1 MKHIFTTLKIPYTL
15 ALLLMVLS
23 LEGWGQS
30 YTDVTATGAWNTS
43 RWNNSADGPTY
54 TSTYTANNN
63 VIFTSGNYSFAGM
76 GATINVGNIT
86 VNSGANVNFA
96 SAANTFATNGNVR
109 TITVAS
115 GSTIDFAGQAFSTTS
130 GTGFIKNGDG
140 VLALAGGAYN
150 GGFTLNVGTVIARGV
165 DAFGANASNVLTLNG
180 GTVASNATRAFTTAK
195 FGGGI
200 VIGGNVQFGEL
211 ATVVSLANSS
221 ANLSFANNVS
231 LGSST
236 RTLTLGNNGIQTLS
250 GIVSNTSGGINF
262 AANSGTTDGR
272 FDITNTANTF
282 TGDININGG
291 EVRFTVDGS
300 MGNAANDII
309 IDGGRFS
316 KASDATTVTLNAS
329 RDIQVGDGAG
339 TSIATPGTATSI
351 LVYNNAIT
359 DKTGETGSWAKQ
371 GGGILDLGGASTHTG
386 NTSINHG
393 TLRLTTGNNRLP
405 VTTVLYL
412 GQTSTANLGTLDLNG
427 RNQTIAGLNS
437 TSGTNASASNN
448 TITSATAATLTIT
461 GAGSFGD
468 GTNANSGV
476 ITGSVS
482 LVKSGSGT
490 LVLGDENTYT
500 GTTTVSGGTLQL
512 SRTGGATIP
521 ATNNVTINGG
531 TLRIS
536 SNQTLNDLAIE
547 AGGDLVVDG
556 GVTLTINGVMSIN
569 ESVTIAGNLTIG
581 ASGVATVAAGKAL
594 TISGTLTNSAGD
606 AGLVVASGGSLIHST
621 ASVPGTVQRSITAA
635 DWGVAD
641 DGWHLISSPVASQ
654 NIDGSWTPAGA
665 GNGYDFY
672 AWSEATNTW
681 LNQKVGANNITAF
694 EVGRGYIAAY
704 EQTSTKAF
712 TGNLNVAN
720 QTFTDLSYT
729 PAQGN
734 GWHLLGN
741 PFASAIKWNDGNWAL
756 TAVAGTAKIWNE
768 STRSYTDLLANA
780 HIPVNNGFMVQVSN
794 GTNSITIP
802 ILAREHNATAFYK
815 STDAFE
821 GIKLIAAPSDLS
833 SAQELVIRTDGQ
845 ATNGFDFY
853 SDSRFLPGGAP
864 QFYSV
869 VENEQL
875 STNSLLNISPE
886 MTINLGFMKKNHE
899 VNTITLVE
907 NTLADNLYLTDLKL
921 NFTQKISENPVYSFT
936 SAQGDDPNRF
946 LLHFGAVGVDEAIP
960 AIAVTAYVSNN
971 ILYVLNAQGKV
982 QVDVLDLSGRMV
994 YSQSMLAS
1002 GLSST
1007 PLNLP
1012 AGVYVVR
1019 ISDGQTSKTN
1029 KVIVQ

>member
-1 MKHIFTTLKIPYTL
+1 L
-15 ALLLMVLS
+15 
-23 LEGWGQS
+23 
-30 YTDVTATGAWNTS
+30 
-43 RWNNSADGPTY
+43 
-54 TSTYTANNN
+54 
-63 VIFTSGNYSFAGM
+63 
-76 GATINVGNIT
+76 
-86 VNSGANVNFA
+86 
-96 SAANTFATNGNVR
+96 
-109 TITVAS
+109 
-115 GSTIDFAGQAFSTTS
+115 
-130 GTGFIKNGDG
+130 FIKNGAESG
-140 VLALAGGAYN
+140 FALAVARNSNTPSAY
-150 GGFTLNVGTVIARGV
+150 TSDLSTGT
-165 DAFGANASNVLTLNG
+165 NYL
-180 GTVASNATRAFTTAK
+180 
-195 FGGGI
+195 I
-200 VIGGNVQFGEL
+200 VISYE
-211 ATVVSLANSS
+211 
-221 ANLSFANNVS
+221 
-231 LGSST
+231 
-236 RTLTLGNNGIQTLS
+236 I
-250 GIVSNTSGGINF
+250 I
-262 AANSGTTDGR
+262 SGTT
-272 FDITNTANTF
+272 
-282 TGDININGG
+282 
-291 EVRFTVDGS
+291 
-300 MGNAANDII
+300 NDIASLWVNPTI
-309 IDGGRFS
+309 TTSEPDANVTIGGTTADLSIDGFMLRQATGSPNAKIDDLKVAKSWVDLFNNPVFS
-316 KASDATTVTLNAS
+316 STGS
-329 RDIQVGDGAG
+329 IG
-339 TSIATPGTATSI
+339 TG
-351 LVYNNAIT
+351 VYN
-359 DKTGETGSWAKQ
+359 S
-371 GGGILDLGGASTHTG
+371 
-386 NTSINHG
+386 
-393 TLRLTTGNNRLP
+393 
-405 VTTVLYL
+405 
-412 GQTSTANLGTLDLNG
+412 
-427 RNQTIAGLNS
+427 
-437 TSGTNASASNN
+437 
-448 TITSATAATLTIT
+448 LTIT
-461 GAGSFGD
+461 G
-468 GTNANSGV
+468 GTVNVSSTSNV
-476 ITGSVS
+476 SV
-482 LVKSGSGT
+482 
-490 LVLGDENTYT
+490 
-500 GTTTVSGGTLQL
+500 
-512 SRTGGATIP
+512 
-521 ATNNVTINGG
+521 
-531 TLRIS
+531 
-536 SNQTLNDLAIE
+536 
-547 AGGDLVVDG
+547 
-556 GVTLTINGVMSIN
+556 
-569 ESVTIAGNLTIG
+569 
-581 ASGVATVAAGKAL
+581 
-594 TISGTLTNSAGD
+594 SGTLTNNAGD

>member
-23 LEGWGQS
+23 LEGWGQITVF
-30 YTDVTATGAWNTS
+30 TDNFSTE
-43 RWNNSADGPTY
+43 NSATW
-54 TSTYTANNN
+54 
-63 VIFTSGNYSFAGM
+63 
-76 GATINVGNIT
+76 
-86 VNSGANVNFA
+86 
-96 SAANTFATNGNVR
+96 
-109 TITVAS
+109 
-115 GSTIDFAGQAFSTTS
+115 TTS
-130 GTGFIKNGDG
+130 GLIGVSDWSVSRSGADWGARRNTTPEQLELTNDVGATTNANGW
-140 VLALAGGAYN
+140 VFAS
-150 GGFTLNVGTVIARGV
+150 V
-165 DAFGANASNVLTLNG
+165 DATSSFDSPYNTTLSSNIGLVTWTFNMRQIRTDPAGYAAGSYGAAFIIAGSTTTPQTTGSGYAIVYG
-180 GTVASNATRAFTTAK
+180 QSGTTDPVR
-195 FGGGI
+195 
-200 VIGGNVQFGEL
+200 L
-211 ATVVSLANSS
+211 ATY
-221 ANLSFANNVS
+221 NN
-231 LGSST
+231 GFQG
-236 RTLTLGNNGIQTLS
+236 TLTNIIT
-250 GIVSNTSGGINF
+250 SNTSGL
-262 AANSGTTDGR
+262 TDFGAEYLSVKVTYTPS
-272 FDITNTANTF
+272 TNTWELFLRN
-282 TGDININGG
+282 
-291 EVRFTVDGS
+291 
-300 MGNAANDII
+300 
-309 IDGGRFS
+309 
-316 KASDATTVTLNAS
+316 
-329 RDIQVGDGAG
+329 DGA
-339 TSIATPGTATSI
+339 SAFADPES
-351 LVYNNAIT
+351 
-359 DKTGETGSWAKQ
+359 GS
-371 GGGILDLGGASTHTG
+371 
-386 NTSINHG
+386 
-393 TLRLTTGNNRLP
+393 LTTQG
-405 VTTVLYL
+405 TVV
-412 GQTSTANLGTLDLNG
+412 
-427 RNQTIAGLNS
+427 NS
-437 TSGTNASASNN
+437 
-448 TITSATAATLTIT
+448 
-461 GAGSFGD
+461 
-468 GTNANSGV
+468 
-476 ITGSVS
+476 
-482 LVKSGSGT
+482 
-490 LVLGDENTYT
+490 TYT
-500 GTTTVSGGTLQL
+500 GTSLGYMGGYWQG
-512 SRTGGATIP
+512 STGGSQTAFFDNIAVKVNYGEKISTAGGGNWNTAATWSP
-521 ATNNVTINGG
+521 SGVPNLHYNVTISNGSPVI
-531 TLRIS
+531 IS
-536 SNQTLNDLAIE
+536 SD
-547 AGGDLVVDG
+547 D
-556 GVTLTINGVMSIN
+556 VTCN
-569 ESVTIAGNLTIG
+569 NLTIG
-581 ASGVATVAAGKAL
+581 ATSSL
-594 TISGTLTNSAGD
+594 TINQDKELTVNGTLTNNAGD

-635 DWGVAD
+635 EWGVAD

-853 SDSRFLPGGAP
+853 TDSRFLPGGAP
-864 QFYSV
+864 HFYSV
-869 VENEQL
+869 AENEQL
-875 STNSLLNISPE
+875 STNSLLSISPE

-946 LLHFGAVGVDEAIP
+946 LLQFGAVGVDEAIP
-960 AIAVTAYVSNN
+960 ATAIEAYVSNN
-971 ILYVLNAQGKV
+971 MLYVMNAQGKV
-982 QVDVLDLSGRMV
+982 QTDVIDVSGRLV
-994 YSQSMLAS
+994 FSQSMLAS

-1019 ISDGQTSKTN
+1019 ISNGLTSRTN